1 VTNFILIFLC
11 LIAGVLLRRS
21 GKLPADAYKAINA
34 WLIYIALPAVS
45 FKYLPGIQFSSRLL
59 LPAIAPIIVWCGGW
73 LFSHYYSKANRLD
86 SKTAGSLKLSTGL
99 SNTSFVGFPLVAAY
113 FGEAQIGIAIICDQV
128 TFLLLATA
136 AIIVG
141 IRASASHSLTLGTAL
156 KKIFSFPA
164 LPACIA
170 ALVLPRYVDL
180 SPVSPLLDKLASTVA
195 PLALF
200 SIGLQLNLEGWKKEI
215 QHISAAL
222 FYKLLMAP
230 AMVLAIAMVSGLQ
243 GIEAQIGVFEAA
255 MATLVSSGIVAAEYH
270 LNPKLSSLIIS
281 IGIMLSFI
289 TTALWY
295 QVITR
300 FL

>member
-59 LPAIAPIIVWCGGW
+59 LPAIAPVVVWCGGW
-73 LFSHYYSKANRLD
+73 LFSHFYSKANRLD
-86 SKTAGSLKLSTGL
+86 RKTTGSLKLSTGL

-113 FGEAQIGIAIICDQV
+113 FGDAQIGIAVICDQV

-141 IRASASHSLTLGTAL
+141 IRASATHQLSFGMVI

-170 ALVLPRYVDL
+170 ALVLPRYIDL
-180 SPVSPLLDKLASTVA
+180 SPVNPLFDKLALTVA

-200 SIGLQLNLEGWKKEI
+200 SIGLQLNLEGWRKEI
-215 QHISAAL
+215 KHITAAL
-222 FYKLLMAP
+222 VYKLLIAP
-230 AMVLAIAMVSGLQ
+230 ALVLAIALLFRFHGM
-243 GIEAQIGVFEAA
+243 EAKIGVFEAA

-281 IGIMLSFI
+281 IGIMLSFL

-295 QVITR
+295 QVIIR